1 MRSSYMVLTS
11 ATTNM
16 GMILLRI
23 TGYGWVA
30 IAFVVLS
37 VLMAVKILK
46 RNNRNGNIGCISIG
60 YVSLVVF
67 CLLSLSSVLG
77 GFLGEFVINS
87 FTLPRYKGKVVSI
100 SSYQS
105 RDSKTNRTTTM
116 YKSTVAF
123 TLKNGRP
130 VEVETDVSS
139 SGKREIGEVVTVG
152 YEPGMDRAEEFSGG
166 KYLLIGGAA
175 VMLLVMGYFVVGGI
189 LYSMNLTME
198 WYFALGMKLLLY
210 FILPLGM
217 LFMFGAL
224 GYALVQYFMGLRP
237 DMPGWAVA
245 VCGFFCLVL
254 FFAMIGYVRMLGERT
269 QGIR

>member
-1 MRSSYMVLTS
+1 MRFDYRVLTS
-11 ATTNM
+11 TTANM
-16 GMILLRI
+16 GIILLQI

-30 IAFVVLS
+30 IAFMVLS

-46 RNNRNGNIGCISIG
+46 RNNRDGNIGCISIG
-60 YVSLVVF
+60 YISLVVF
-67 CLLSLSSVLG
+67 CLLSLSSVLA
-77 GFLGEFVINS
+77 GFLGSFVVKS
-87 FTLPRYKGKVVSI
+87 FTLPRYKGKVVSL

-123 TLKNGRP
+123 TLKDGRP
-130 VEVETDVSS
+130 VEIETDVSS

-152 YEPGMDRAEEFSGG
+152 YEPGMDRAEEFSSG
-166 KYLLIGGAA
+166 KYLLIGGGV

-189 LYSMNLTME
+189 LYSMQVRME
-198 WYFALGMKLLLY
+198 WYFGLGMKLLLY

-217 LFMFGAL
+217 LFMFCAL

-254 FFAMIGYVRMLGERT
+254 FFAMIGYVRMLGERST
-269 QGIR
+269 RG